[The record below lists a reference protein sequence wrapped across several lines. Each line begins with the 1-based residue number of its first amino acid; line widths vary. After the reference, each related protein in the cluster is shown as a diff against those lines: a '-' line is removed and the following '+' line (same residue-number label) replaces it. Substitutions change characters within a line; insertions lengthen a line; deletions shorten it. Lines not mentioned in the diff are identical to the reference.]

1 MKFCNIINRV
11 FCFLM
16 VYCSKRF
23 EEVTEFVL
31 LICLGNVENNNI
43 LLWR

>member
-1 MKFCNIINRV
+1 MPNRRSSV
-11 FCFLM
+11 FLM
-16 VYCSKRF
+16 VYLSKRF
-23 EEVTEFVL
+23 EGISEFVL